1 MPLGNGGHLGFKVTE
16 NDCVMILGNGGHLGF
31 KVSGNDWIYKT
42 EVAMFVNVG
51 QDICGNNNGETLL
64 KQTPELWGL
73 SLTYESID
81 TRLCDRDR
89 T

>member
-1 MPLGNGGHLGFKVTE
+1 
-16 NDCVMILGNGGHLGF
+16 
-31 KVSGNDWIYKT
+31 
-42 EVAMFVNVG
+42 MFVNVG